1 MRPLSEEI
9 CSACLPGSPSVLVDQ
24 QKALLQQLSGWDI
37 VTKLGVAQLEK
48 LFVFKDFRA
57 ALDFACA
64 VGSLAE
70 SVDHHPAVLVE
81 WGKVT
86 VTWWTHTIYGLHR
99 NDFVMA
105 AKTDLLY
112 NN

>member
-1 MRPLSEEI
+1 MRSLAEET
-9 CSACLPGSPSVLVDQ
+9 CSACLPGSPAVLADQ
-24 QKALLQQLSGWDI
+24 QMIFLRQLPDWCI
-37 VTKLGVAQLEK
+37 ATKLGVEQLEK
-48 LFVFKDFRA
+48 IFAFKDFKA

-64 VGSLAE
+64 VGALAE
-70 SVDHHPAVLVE
+70 SVDHHPAILVE

-105 AKTDLLY
+105 AKTDILY
-112 NN
+112 SN